1 MVNLFSR
8 SKIYFWTHSICGSS
22 TLSLCWQ
29 HLQDNWPLL
38 FIGSAGWLAGWLFL
52 TNCSTI
58 DGQKPLGNC
67 VSQARRSQA
76 KHNSLSILNS
86 FQSQCI
92 ITDIHW
98 ECGTRHQT
106 GETEMARWPPAMGYA
121 TLINK
126 PVPVLRAPLRAT
138 VAVAVSES
146 QSKSQSPAAI
156 CKLSIIC
163 RHGFPETNF
172 HSCSRRSVCC
182 SNVLEFNF
190 ICY

>member
-106 GETEMARWPPAMGYA
+106 GETEMARWPPAMA
-121 TLINK
+121 TLRLSINQFQF
-126 PVPVLRAPLRAT
+126 
-138 VAVAVSES
+138 SEPHCVQRS
-146 QSKSQSPAAI
+146 QSQSQS
-156 CKLSIIC
+156 
-163 RHGFPETNF
+163 
-172 HSCSRRSVCC
+172 HSQSHSHLRLFVSCQ
-182 SNVLEFNF
+182 
-190 ICY
+190 